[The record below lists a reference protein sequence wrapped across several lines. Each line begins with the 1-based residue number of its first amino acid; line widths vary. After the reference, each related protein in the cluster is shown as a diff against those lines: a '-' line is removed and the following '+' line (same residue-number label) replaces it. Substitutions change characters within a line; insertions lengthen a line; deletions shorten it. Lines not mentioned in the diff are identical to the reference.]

1 MLQIPTHAAAAAA
14 AAVMVL
20 LDRVTTLLNTTL
32 LPTAAA
38 AVAHFEVAAVGTA
51 VCGQGSDVTACVG
64 GLQVNRSCRF
74 GFPACTQ
81 ASRTP
86 VMEYVCS

>member
-1 MLQIPTHAAAAAA
+1 MQAAAA

-20 LDRVTTLLNTTL
+20 LNRVTTLLLNTTL
-32 LPTAAA
+32 LPTAGA

-51 VCGQGSDVTACVG
+51 VRGQGSDVTAGVG

-74 GFPACTQ
+74 GFPT
-81 ASRTP
+81 
-86 VMEYVCS
+86 